1 MMKKMIA
8 MALCLALVLSCAAGL
23 AETAE
28 KTNIGTVNING
39 TFEAHCTLPEGYTM
53 ETESEENGGLVSM
66 ITSSDPTKPV
76 LILSIM
82 FDEMY
87 ADVEKLND
95 LDARFTELTANA
107 ACKTV
112 LFGDRF
118 PFRYFVDDYG
128 LSYYAAFKGCSAES
142 EASFET
148 VVFLAGKVDE
158 LGLPAVMTI
167 ENPKT
172 RIAETIV
179 QTTKAR
185 NQKILA
191 MDSLQSVTS
200 REVNAGVSYLNV
212 MESNLE
218 ILKQALN

>member
-1 MMKKMIA
+1 MKKMIA

-95 LDARFTELTANA
+95 LDDEAVAYIESTFTEEYDVDFSYTETAHGTKLMVVKEKNGEFA
-107 ACKTV
+107 DVYTIYQGYEFEFV
-112 LFGDRF
+112 LLPTLDG
-118 PFRYFVDDYG
+118 G
-128 LSYYAAFKGCSAES
+128 AES
-142 EASFET
+142 LT
-148 VVFLAGKVDE
+148 DDQIQLVVDFLG
-158 LGLPAVMTI
+158 
-167 ENPKT
+167 
-172 RIAETIV
+172 
-179 QTTKAR
+179 
-185 NQKILA
+185 
-191 MDSLQSVTS
+191 
-200 REVNAGVSYLNV
+200 
-212 MESNLE
+212 NLDFVPV
-218 ILKQALN
+218 A